1 MDMDAGATRSPFH
14 RNGPLIGDRWL
25 TAASGG
31 VAQHINPSTGAPQ
44 AEVVIG
50 AAAEIDAAVAAA
62 RPAQREWIRRAPDQ
76 RRDTL
81 LALAALVEAHR
92 PEFALLAALE
102 SGMPIAGSGG
112 MDLAL
117 AWIRYYAG
125 WADKVG
131 GSTFDGYPARGLG
144 FTKPEPYGIIG
155 AIIPWNAPL
164 IAVSMKVVPALAAG
178 NAVILKPPSLTP
190 FAALRFGELALEAG
204 LPPGLLSVV
213 PGDAEAGEALVRH
226 PDVGKVS
233 FTGGEAIAR
242 RVIAAS
248 AETLKP
254 LALELGGKSANI
266 IFADADLEAAVPMAV
281 AMGCVQLS
289 GQGCVLP
296 TRLLV
301 HDSVYDEVVARAGA
315 VAGAFRIGPAIDPE
329 TRMGPVISAAACERI
344 LGVIDRAKAEG
355 QGRLVCGGKRAGGD
369 LAAGYF
375 IPATVFADVAP
386 DAGIARG
393 EIFGPVLS
401 ILRFSDEDEAVRM
414 ANDTD
419 YGLGAYL
426 HTRDLDRAL
435 KVSSQLEAGYVSV
448 NGFAGMTPN
457 APFGGYKRSGYGREG
472 GHQGLEEFLQTKTV
486 WMRQAPV

>member
-1 MDMDAGATRSPFH
+1 MNAAVADTFR

-25 TAASGG
+25 TATSRG
-31 VAQHINPSTGAPQ
+31 VTSHINPSTGAAQ
-44 AEVVIG
+44 AEVLVG
-50 AAAEIDAAVAAA
+50 GAAEIEAAVAAA
-62 RPAQREWIRRAPDQ
+62 KPAQAEWRRRAPDQ
-76 RRDTL
+76 RRDAL
-81 LALAALVEAHR
+81 LALASLVAARRE
-92 PEFALLAALE
+92 EFGLLSALE

-112 MDLAL
+112 MDMAL

-125 WADKVG
+125 WADKVE
-131 GSTFDGYPARGLG
+131 GSTFEPYPARGLG
-144 FTKPEPYGIIG
+144 YTRAEPYGIIG

-164 IAVSMKVVPALAAG
+164 VAVSMKTVSALAAG
-178 NAVILKPPSLTP
+178 NAVVLKPPTLTP

-204 LPPGLLSVV
+204 LPPGLLGVV

-226 PDVGKVS
+226 PEVGKVS
-233 FTGGEAIAR
+233 FTGGEAVAR

-266 IFADADLEAAVPMAV
+266 LFADADLDAAVPMAV

-301 HDSVYDEVVARAGA
+301 HDDIYDEVVTRAA
-315 VAGAFRIGPAIDPE
+315 QVASAFKIGVATDPE
-329 TRMGPVISAAACERI
+329 TRMGPVINQAACDRI
-344 LGVIDRAKAEG
+344 LAIIERAKAER
-355 QGRLVCGGKRAGGD
+355 QGRLVYGGERCGGA
-369 LAAGYF
+369 LASGYF
-375 IPATVFADVAP
+375 IAPTIFADVAP
-386 DAGIARG
+386 EAAISRG

-401 ILRFSDEDEAVRM
+401 ILRFSDEDEAVGI
-414 ANDTD
+414 ANATP

-435 KVSSQLEAGYVSV
+435 RVSARLEAGYVSV
-448 NGFAGMTPN
+448 NGFAGMMPN
-457 APFGGYKRSGYGREG
+457 APFGGYKQSGYGREG
-472 GHQGLEEFLQTKTV
+472 GRAGLEEFLQTKTV
-486 WMRQAPV
+486 WIRQAAD